1 MEIPTPGRLR
11 GIRARDT
18 GTASAIRKSRDEQ
31 RGNPSP
37 FAQEESKSIDPPS
50 PEEVFLEESRYR

>member
-18 GTASAIRKSRDEQ
+18 GTAESIWTDVIERRW
-31 RGNPSP
+31 NPSP
-37 FAQEESKSIDPPS
+37 CEEESESIYPPS
-50 PEEVFLEESRYR
+50 PEEVFREESRYG